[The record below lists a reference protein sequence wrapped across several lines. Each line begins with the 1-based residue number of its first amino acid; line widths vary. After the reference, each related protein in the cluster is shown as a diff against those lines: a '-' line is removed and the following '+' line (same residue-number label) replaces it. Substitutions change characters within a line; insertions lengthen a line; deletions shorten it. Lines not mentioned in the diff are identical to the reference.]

1 MHVCCRSTLYLTVNA
16 EVEELVSIERW
27 SVHIEVDWGRNH
39 SLANH

>member
-1 MHVCCRSTLYLTVNA
+1 MVGVHYNYNCNA

-27 SVHIEVDWGRNH
+27 SVHVEVDWRRNH